1 MNARA
6 IRRRLLRAKTTT
18 MWGSRAY
25 LTVYL
30 PPSVLPE
37 PPPPPFVPPGKGWR
51 VGVFGWVRGPK
62 EFTEYVEGVCC
73 YSGPEF
79 RVERG
84 IPEACVSA
92 STSGDLDWYQHL
104 YVRHRRMGDDGR
116 FADVPVPDAW
126 HLAWAAEY
134 RYRDRYLIGRYTGS
148 PVLDAFHDASEWAEA
163 THPGVLPNG
172 RVCLRYA
179 VKWRYPSCVRHF
191 CADVKRAIDV
201 ATRHGV
207 RVHIQR
213 CA

>member
-6 IRRRLLRAKTTT
+6 IRRRLMRCRVRS
-18 MWGSRAY
+18 MWGSRAF

-30 PPSVLPE
+30 PASVLPE

-51 VGVFGWVRGPK
+51 VGAFGWVRGP
-62 EFTEYVEGVCC
+62 EMFTEYMEGACA

-79 RVERG
+79 QAEYG
-84 IPEACVSA
+84 IPDACVTA

-104 YVRHRRMGDDGR
+104 YVRYRRMGDDGR

-148 PVLDAFHDASEWAEA
+148 PVLDAFHEAAEWTEA
-163 THPGVLPNG
+163 VYPGVLPDG
-172 RVCLRYA
+172 RVVLRYA
-179 VKWRYPSCVRHF
+179 VKWRYPSYVRHF
-191 CADVKRAIDV
+191 CADVKRAFDV
-201 ATRHGV
+201 AARHGV

-213 CA
+213 VS